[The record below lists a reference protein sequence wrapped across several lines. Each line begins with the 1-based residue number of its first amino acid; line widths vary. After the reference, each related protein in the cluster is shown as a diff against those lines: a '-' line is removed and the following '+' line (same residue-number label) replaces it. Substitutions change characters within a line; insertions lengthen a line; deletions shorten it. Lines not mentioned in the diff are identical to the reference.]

1 MMKMKT
7 KATSEVDMDLDA
19 LVKELTDSIIKDLH
33 LAESKIITKVNAKG
47 EKHV

>member
-1 MMKMKT
+1 MRKMT

-33 LAESKIITKVNAKG
+33 LAESKIITKVNSKG
-47 EKHV
+47 EKRV